1 MFSPFISGFCLRKL
15 GYLRKTFACISTII
29 RCYNAG
35 CPGLQRLAS
44 YLQRTPP
51 TGMSPLPTRLL
62 QPQTTMQ
69 PYFTSPFYPRL
80 TMQYQQLERP
90 TSPFTQLNPPTSYVQ
105 QKLLGPTLR
114 QYQQL
119 ERPTSTFTQLKP
131 PTSYVQQ
138 KLLAPTPRQYQQ
150 LRTPPH
156 QHRYKAHSGQ
166 LPNYI
171 KKFHELKSPS
181 TQFAQPVFRGP
192 FSRLGTPSNYQNEF
206 VAMERALTQNSLNT
220 EELLFYLFL
229 QQAM

>member
-1 MFSPFISGFCLRKL
+1 MFSPFLSGFCLRKL

-69 PYFTSPFYPRL
+69 PYFTSPFNPRPTL
-80 TMQYQQLERP
+80 QYQQLERP
-90 TSPFTQLNPPTSYVQ
+90 TSTFTQLNPPTSYVQ

-119 ERPTSTFTQLKP
+119 
-131 PTSYVQQ
+131 
-138 KLLAPTPRQYQQ
+138 
-150 LRTPPH
+150 RTPPY
-156 QHRYKAHSGQ
+156 QQGYKAHSGQ

-192 FSRLGTPSNYQNEF
+192 FSRLGIPSNYQNEF

>member
-51 TGMSPLPTRLL
+51 TGMSPPPTRLL

-69 PYFTSPFYPRL
+69 PYFTSPFNPRPTL
-80 TMQYQQLERP
+80 QYQQLERP

-105 QKLLGPTLR
+105 QKLLGPTL
-114 QYQQL
+114 
-119 ERPTSTFTQLKP
+119 
-131 PTSYVQQ
+131 
-138 KLLAPTPRQYQQ
+138 RQYQQ